1 MDMLTYVALLVAT
14 TVIQLVLAPK
24 PKGTK
29 AAALEDFSVPTAE
42 VGRPIPWLFGTRK
55 IKDPNCIWYGDLRT
69 NRKKKDDGTFFWY
82 YMGLHLEICIGP
94 VDGIFSIAYGDK
106 TCWNGSITETTY
118 GTVIDQQ
125 NLYGGIRSEGG
136 IWIAFDTMFGDAD
149 QPVNAYMESQLG
161 APVSAFRDS
170 LTLVFHQGIISANS
184 AYVRPIMPTVQ
195 SIYAGWPDGCWFP
208 ETAGIVPRADYGDA
222 NSLMREVM
230 RHDPG
235 LLARFD
241 DPVDGNGIF
250 LSTAANTGSGPD
262 GEYHVAPLGVAGI
275 VPDGSRAAS
284 MYGNGA
290 AAIHFPQH
298 ADYSY
303 TTNNRITI
311 ACKLQLDDDF
321 RAFDTHYLWHEGDH
335 GLSGN
340 HGLGA
345 FFTIGDTDS
354 LTVIYYADGDFR
366 SAQVTIPSGKLIGGA
381 SVFVLLGISKTGGI
395 NAQGSFA
402 LHLGCD
408 GERIGSAD
416 FPAHAIPGTS
426 STPAVKI
433 GSVRSGLVDA
443 YQIHAT
449 IDSFAIFPRTLSAR
463 DVERMAHVYC
473 AEARRLDMNPAHII
487 YRAWTDQ
494 HQGMAYAPAMIDD
507 DAMRY
512 CAQLL
517 YDEGFGIS
525 LYWARQESIENFVA
539 EVCRHAD
546 LLQSINPRTGQLKL
560 IALRDDYDIEDLPE
574 ITENEIIE
582 VVEWQ
587 EAAAGEGSNTIT
599 VTYEDRNG
607 DQQAVTYQNRA
618 AALHY
623 GVIAQTIDYPGIAT
637 AELAMRVAERECRK
651 SSGHLAKGRI
661 KCNRAPWDIM
671 PGAVFVLSHGPEG
684 IGPIV
689 VRVLEWNGGTLTN
702 GAITLTIVQD
712 VFSLKQEVSRFFPQR
727 GEWAAPDTDAAPCE
741 IETVQ
746 ELPYWMALQ
755 AFGVAETAAM
765 PESAGYVLALGAR
778 PTPLTTNIDIWT
790 GVPPN
795 PITQTAEDRGVVPV
809 AALAD
814 ALDYLDDTEILITA
828 GIDLDDVQPGWLAQI
843 GEGAG
848 AEFVQ
853 VDGIDGAHIDLARG
867 VLDTVPHRWPAGTKI
882 YFIDRDQREWP
893 FSPAQYADGDTVTV
907 QLQTGSQSGEI
918 DIEEAA
924 ELPITMAAR
933 IILPYT
939 PGAILI
945 NGEAQ
950 PDDDPPIT
958 GAVTITWHHRDRA
971 AQGSTIITQ
980 DDAADYGPESGTT
993 YRTWAIDDDDDN
1005 VIDSASG
1012 LTGKTWTPDLS
1023 TVSGAILLRL
1033 EVQSER
1039 DGYAAWQR
1047 QSRTIAYS
1055 AGALPTLA
1063 HLGDT
1068 GLRGGGTIP
1077 SGGPRTDSI
1086 DYIAIPTVG
1095 NATSWGSLS
1104 SARGSGLAGG
1114 SNGTRGLFSGGGT
1127 GGGPTA
1133 VSTVDYVTIATTG
1146 STASWGS
1153 LNTARHYCTG
1163 DSDGTYTMVGGG
1175 YDAGVEKINV
1185 ERLVTAT
1192 GGSKVSWGSL
1202 SVARWAFASASDDTT
1217 AVWFGG
1223 LSSGSAIKS
1232 MDATIIATT
1241 GSASSFGDLSAN
1253 QFFGAG
1259 AASNSKR
1266 GLYGGGYDTG
1276 DRDEIEYVSIP
1287 TAGNSASFGALTLAR
1302 SGVVACSSGTRVAW
1316 LGGYDGTSSYN
1327 TIDYVDPD
1335 TLSSATDFGDL
1346 TVLVRDGVGLS
1357 GD

>member
-14 TVIQLVLAPK
+14 TVIQRVLAPK

-843 GEGAG
+843 GEGSG
-848 AEFVQ
+848 AEIVL
-853 VDGIDGAHIDLARG
+853 VDSIDGQHIAITRG
-867 VLDTVPHRWPAGTKI
+867 VLDTVPHQWPIGERL
-882 YFIDRDQREWP
+882 YFISSSPSEWP
-893 FSPAQYADGDTVTV
+893 YSPVQYANGDDVAV
-907 QLQTGSQSGEI
+907 KLQAGSRAGEI

-924 ELPITMAAR
+924 SLSITMASRQAR
-933 IILPYT
+933 PYP
-939 PGAILI
+939 PGNLEI
-945 NGEAQ
+945 NSEAY
-950 PDDDPPIT
+950 PTLLLGPLT
-958 GAVTITWHHRDRA
+958 VTWAERDRVV
-971 AQGSTIITQ
+971 QGTTIISQ
-980 DDAADYGPESGTT
+980 DDATDYGPESGTT
-993 YRTWAIDDDDDN
+993 YNCYAYDDSDDTLLDSDTGISAATWSP
-1005 VIDSASG
+1005 VITTSC
-1012 LTGKTWTPDLS
+1012 DLRIEIE
-1023 TVSGAILLRL
+1023 A
-1033 EVQSER
+1033 ER
-1039 DGYAAWQR
+1039 DGYVSWQR
-1047 QSRTIAYS
+1047 QVRSFTFIADRARIVVS
-1055 AGALPTLA
+1055 
-1063 HLGDT
+1063 GD
-1068 GLRGGGTIP
+1068 
-1077 SGGPRTDSI
+1077 PR
-1086 DYIAIPTVG
+1086 
-1095 NATSWGSLS
+1095 
-1104 SARGSGLAGG
+1104 
-1114 SNGTRGLFSGGGT
+1114 
-1127 GGGPTA
+1127 
-1133 VSTVDYVTIATTG
+1133 
-1146 STASWGS
+1146 
-1153 LNTARHYCTG
+1153 
-1163 DSDGTYTMVGGG
+1163 
-1175 YDAGVEKINV
+1175 E
-1185 ERLVTAT
+1185 TAT
-1192 GGSKVSWGSL
+1192 GNI
-1202 SVARWAFASASDDTT
+1202 RDTT
-1217 AVWFGG
+1217 G
-1223 LSSGSAIKS
+1223 
-1232 MDATIIATT
+1232 
-1241 GSASSFGDLSAN
+1241 
-1253 QFFGAG
+1253 
-1259 AASNSKR
+1259 
-1266 GLYGGGYDTG
+1266 
-1276 DRDEIEYVSIP
+1276 
-1287 TAGNSASFGALTLAR
+1287 
-1302 SGVVACSSGTRVAW
+1302 
-1316 LGGYDGTSSYN
+1316 
-1327 TIDYVDPD
+1327 
-1335 TLSSATDFGDL
+1335 
-1346 TVLVRDGVGLS
+1346 
-1357 GD
+1357 

>member
-1 MDMLTYVALLVAT
+1 MDMLTYFALLVAT

-843 GEGAG
+843 GEGSG
-848 AEFVQ
+848 AEIVL
-853 VDGIDGAHIDLARG
+853 VDSIDGQHIAITRG
-867 VLDTVPHRWPAGTKI
+867 VLDTVPHQWPIGERL
-882 YFIDRDQREWP
+882 YFISSSPSEWP
-893 FSPAQYADGDTVTV
+893 YSPVQYANGDDVAV
-907 QLQTGSQSGEI
+907 KLQAGSRAGEI

-924 ELPITMAAR
+924 SLSITMASRQAR
-933 IILPYT
+933 PYP
-939 PGAILI
+939 PGNLEI
-945 NGEAQ
+945 NSEAY
-950 PDDDPPIT
+950 PTLLLGPLT
-958 GAVTITWHHRDRA
+958 VTWAERDRVV
-971 AQGSTIITQ
+971 QGTTIISQ
-980 DDAADYGPESGTT
+980 DDATDYGPESGTT
-993 YRTWAIDDDDDN
+993 YNCYAYDDSDDTLLDSDTGISAATWSP
-1005 VIDSASG
+1005 VITTSC
-1012 LTGKTWTPDLS
+1012 DLRIEIE
-1023 TVSGAILLRL
+1023 A
-1033 EVQSER
+1033 ER
-1039 DGYAAWQR
+1039 DGYVSWQR
-1047 QSRTIAYS
+1047 QVRTFIFVADRARIVVS
-1055 AGALPTLA
+1055 
-1063 HLGDT
+1063 GD
-1068 GLRGGGTIP
+1068 
-1077 SGGPRTDSI
+1077 PR
-1086 DYIAIPTVG
+1086 
-1095 NATSWGSLS
+1095 
-1104 SARGSGLAGG
+1104 
-1114 SNGTRGLFSGGGT
+1114 
-1127 GGGPTA
+1127 
-1133 VSTVDYVTIATTG
+1133 
-1146 STASWGS
+1146 
-1153 LNTARHYCTG
+1153 
-1163 DSDGTYTMVGGG
+1163 
-1175 YDAGVEKINV
+1175 E
-1185 ERLVTAT
+1185 TAT
-1192 GGSKVSWGSL
+1192 GNI
-1202 SVARWAFASASDDTT
+1202 RDTT
-1217 AVWFGG
+1217 G
-1223 LSSGSAIKS
+1223 
-1232 MDATIIATT
+1232 
-1241 GSASSFGDLSAN
+1241 
-1253 QFFGAG
+1253 
-1259 AASNSKR
+1259 
-1266 GLYGGGYDTG
+1266 
-1276 DRDEIEYVSIP
+1276 
-1287 TAGNSASFGALTLAR
+1287 
-1302 SGVVACSSGTRVAW
+1302 
-1316 LGGYDGTSSYN
+1316 
-1327 TIDYVDPD
+1327 
-1335 TLSSATDFGDL
+1335 
-1346 TVLVRDGVGLS
+1346 
-1357 GD
+1357 